1 MKHSFAL
8 IALLLC
14 ATLVVMAYAVLPSDS
29 GLVTGLGLK
38 QLPLG
43 IATEVSAEAVDEP
56 TGVAATDSLATAKAD
71 ECEKDT
77 TTQHVLLV
85 GDSMNERLRQS
96 VAAYCNANGHKCTSV
111 VWYSSSTEIWAKTNA
126 LKFYIKKLNPTH
138 IFICLG
144 GNELFVRDLDNRD
157 KYIKMIKA
165 QCGTVPTIWIGP
177 PNWKKDTGI
186 NALIE
191 KHFGKRAYY
200 PSLNLKLERASDKHH
215 VSQRGCDVW
224 MDSVAAWMNRG
235 QSIHPIRF
243 EKPQPGKKN
252 TAHKRIVLMPED
264 KGPK

>member
-1 MKHSFAL
+1 MKPSFAL

-14 ATLVVMAYAVLPSDS
+14 ATLVVMAYAMLPRES
-29 GLVTGLGLK
+29 GVVSALGLR
-38 QLPLG
+38 QLPIG
-43 IATEVSAEAVDEP
+43 PAATAVEAVEEGTD
-56 TGVAATDSLATAKAD
+56 VSATDSLAAVTANENAV
-71 ECEKDT
+71 DT
-77 TTQHVLLV
+77 TTQNVLLV

-96 VAAYCNANGHKCTSV
+96 VAAYCNANGHKLTSV
-111 VWYSSSTEIWAKTNA
+111 VWYSSSTETWAKSAA
-126 LKFYIKKLNPTH
+126 LRHYIKQIKPTH

-157 KYIKMIKA
+157 NYIKQIKQ
-165 QCGTVPTIWIGP
+165 QCASVPTIWIGP

-215 VSQRGCDVW
+215 VNQRGCDVW
-224 MDSVAAWMNRG
+224 MDSIAAWMNRG
-235 QSIHPIRF
+235 QSIHPFRL
-243 EKPQPGKKN
+243 EKPQPSERN
-252 TAHKRIVLMPED
+252 TAHKRLVLMPED